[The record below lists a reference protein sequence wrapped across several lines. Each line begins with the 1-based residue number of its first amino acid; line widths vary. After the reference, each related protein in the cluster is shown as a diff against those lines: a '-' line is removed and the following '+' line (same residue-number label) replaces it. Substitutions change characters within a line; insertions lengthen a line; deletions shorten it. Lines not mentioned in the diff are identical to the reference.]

1 MSVLIGHASISEK
14 GTIRGK
20 TGDQTTREVCTRSWY
35 SKQWNVMLICTDK
48 EIAAKAAQE
57 MRFAC
62 ANNEIGYDQRERKTA
77 YNSGKANGGTFKN
90 AKGETDCSQL
100 VAGCYIFAG
109 LKISPDC
116 YTGNLK
122 KALLATG
129 KFKAYTDAAH
139 LQSDAYAEIG
149 AIYLNEGK
157 HVVMALENGSKAG
170 GTASESGGGSTAAGT
185 TVKVESA
192 RSRDKSLSGTYK
204 VTATSGLNLRAGA
217 GTGKKKILAMPHGA
231 SVQCYG
237 YYTDVAGTKWLY
249 VAYKGQ
255 TGFASSKYLKK

>member
-14 GTIRGK
+14 GTIRGT
-20 TGDQTTREVCTRSWY
+20 TGDQTGREVCTRSWY
-35 SKQWNVMLICTDK
+35 SKPWNVMLICTDK
-48 EIAAKAAQE
+48 KIAEKAAQE

-62 ANNEIGYDQRERKTA
+62 ANNAIGYDQGERKTA

-100 VAGCYIFAG
+100 VAACYIFAG
-109 LKISPDC
+109 LNISPDC

-122 KALLATG
+122 RALLATG

-170 GTASESGGGSTAAGT
+170 GTANESGGGSTAAGT
-185 TVKVESA
+185 KVKVESA
-192 RSRDKSLSGTYK
+192 RSRDKSLAGTYK
-204 VTATSGLNLRAGA
+204 VTASALNLRAGA
-217 GTGKKKILAMPHGA
+217 GTGKKIITAMPRGA
-231 SVQCYG
+231 KVQCYG
-237 YYTDVAGTKWLY
+237 YYTDVSGTKWLY
-249 VAYKGQ
+249 VVHKGQ